1 MIQLGDTWEIGS
13 TVYYVDEEDKTLIKE
28 SRIKEIHKEI
38 VKEEPRALGKMTVY
52 HTTLLLDNGDEI
64 PIRKAFNTK
73 EEAMGISKHLGTRAA
88 MNAIREEYIQKKR
101 NEENDI

>member
-1 MIQLGDTWEIGS
+1 MIINEESWEVGSIIYYTDESNQL
-13 TVYYVDEEDKTLIKE
+13 VKE
-28 SRIKEIHKEI
+28 SRIKEIHEEI
-38 VKEEPRALGKMTVY
+38 VKREPRALGKMTVY
-52 HTTLLLDNGDEI
+52 HTILLLDNGDEI

>member
-28 SRIKEIHKEI
+28 SRIKEIHEEI
-38 VKEEPRALGKMTVY
+38 VKKEPRALGKMTVY

-88 MNAIREEYIQKKR
+88 INAIREEYIQKKR

>member
-1 MIQLGDTWEIGS
+1 MIINEDFWEVGRTIYYTDESNQL
-13 TVYYVDEEDKTLIKE
+13 VKE
-28 SRIKEIHKEI
+28 SRIKEIRKEI
-38 VKEEPRALGKMTVY
+38 VKKEPRALKMTVS